1 MAEPSSLTIRCAPIL
16 DAIRPRGIRV
26 QLGEGGEGA
35 EHLDARNSHSGP
47 MRAET
52 RYAKN
57 GDVHIAY
64 QVLGEGPLD
73 LVLVHGWVQSF
84 DARTEIEP
92 IERFYRRLASFS
104 RLILFDKRGTGLSDR
119 VPLDD
124 LPTLETRMDDMRAVM
139 DEVGVERAAVLGH
152 SEGGA
157 MCALFA
163 ATYPDRAQALVMSG
177 ASARTRWA
185 PDYPLGATDDA
196 LEELQRLILDN
207 WGYEGVRSLLETMAP
222 SIVDDEELVHA
233 HTRAALRAA
242 SPAAAAAL
250 TQMSA
255 MIDVRHVLPAIRVP
269 TLVLYRADEM
279 LAEASRYVGER
290 IPGAKIVELPGN
302 EHMPWLGDQDA
313 ALDEIEEFLT
323 GFRPHPVLDRVL
335 ATVLFTDIVG
345 STELAA
351 DLGDRRWRELLEQHN
366 DLVRRELA
374 RFRGHELSTAG
385 DGFLATFDGPGRAVA
400 CAVSIRDAATG
411 LGLQIRF
418 GLHTGELELAGSDVR
433 GIAVHTGA
441 RVAGLAG
448 PNEVL
453 ASSTVRDLV
462 AGSGLEFED
471 RGSHQL
477 KGVPGEW
484 RLYAVAGP

>member
-1 MAEPSSLTIRCAPIL
+1 VIP
-16 DAIRPRGIRV
+16 
-26 QLGEGGEGA
+26 
-35 EHLDARNSHSGP
+35 
-47 MRAET
+47 ET

-57 GDVHIAY
+57 GDVNIAY
-64 QVLGEGPLD
+64 QVVGDGPLD

-84 DARTEIEP
+84 DAAWEIEP
-92 IERFYRRLASFS
+92 IQRFYDRLASFS

-119 VPLDD
+119 VPPDD
-124 LPTLETRMDDMRAVM
+124 LPSLETRMDDMRAVL
-139 DEVGVERAAVLGH
+139 DEVGVEKAAVLGH

-163 ATYPDRAQALVMSG
+163 ATYPERTQALVMVGS
-177 ASARTRWA
+177 AARTRWA
-185 PDYPLGATDDA
+185 PDYPIGATD
-196 LEELQRLILDN
+196 EEIDELASSILGG
-207 WGYEGVRSLLETMAP
+207 WGIEVTRSLLRQLAP
-222 SIVDDEELVHA
+222 SITDDEELVQA
-233 HTRAALRAA
+233 HTRSALRAA

-250 TQMSA
+250 TRMSA
-255 MIDVRHVLPAIRVP
+255 MIDIRHVLPAIRVP
-269 TLVLYRADEM
+269 TLVLHRADEV

-290 IPGAKIVELPGN
+290 IPGAKLVELPGAD
-302 EHMPWLGDQDA
+302 HMPWLGDQDA

-323 GFRPHPVLDRVL
+323 GVRPHPALDRVL

-351 DLGDRRWRELLEQHN
+351 DLGDRRWRDLLEQHN
-366 DLVRRELA
+366 TVVRVQLK
-374 RFRGHELSTAG
+374 RFRGRELSTAG
-385 DGFLATFDGPGRAVA
+385 DGFLATFDGPARAVA
-400 CAVSIRDAATG
+400 CAVSIRDAART

-418 GLHTGELELAGSDVR
+418 GLHTGELEMVGTEIR

-441 RVAGLAG
+441 RVAALAG
-448 PNEVL
+448 AGEVL

-471 RGSHQL
+471 RGAHEL

-484 RLYAVAGP
+484 RLYAVSSA

>member
-1 MAEPSSLTIRCAPIL
+1 MPP
-16 DAIRPRGIRV
+16 
-26 QLGEGGEGA
+26 
-35 EHLDARNSHSGP
+35 
-47 MRAET
+47 ET
-52 RYAKN
+52 RYAKS
-57 GDVHIAY
+57 GDVSIAY
-64 QVLGEGPLD
+64 QVVGDGPLD

-84 DARTEIEP
+84 DAGWEIEP
-92 IERFYRRLASFS
+92 IERFYHRLAAFS

-119 VPLDD
+119 VVPDD

-139 DEVGVERAAVLGH
+139 DAVGVERAAVLGH

-163 ATYPDRAQALVMSG
+163 ATYPERTRALVMSG
-177 ASARTRWA
+177 SAARTRWA
-185 PDYPLGATDDA
+185 PDYPLGAKDDELEA
-196 LEELQRLILDN
+196 LERSILEGWGLELI
-207 WGYEGVRSLLETMAP
+207 RSLLQKMAP
-222 SIVDDEELVHA
+222 SIADDEEMVQA

-250 TQMSA
+250 TRMSSRV
-255 MIDVRHVLPAIRVP
+255 DVRHVLPAIRVP
-269 TLVLYRADEM
+269 TLVLHRADEL
-279 LAEASRYVGER
+279 LADASRYVGER
-290 IPGAKIVELPGN
+290 IPGAKVVELPGGD
-302 EHMPWLGDQDA
+302 HMPWLGDQDA
-313 ALDEIEEFLT
+313 ALVEIEEFLT
-323 GFRPHPVLDRVL
+323 GVRPHPALDRVL

-374 RFRGHELSTAG
+374 RFRGRELSTAG
-385 DGFLATFDGPGRAVA
+385 DSFLATFDGPARAVV
-400 CAVSIRDAATG
+400 CAVSIRDAARA

-418 GLHTGELELAGSDVR
+418 GLHTGELELAGSEIR

-441 RVAGLAG
+441 RVAAKAG
-448 PNEVL
+448 PGEVL

-471 RGSHQL
+471 RGSHEL

-484 RLYAVAGP
+484 RLYAVADA